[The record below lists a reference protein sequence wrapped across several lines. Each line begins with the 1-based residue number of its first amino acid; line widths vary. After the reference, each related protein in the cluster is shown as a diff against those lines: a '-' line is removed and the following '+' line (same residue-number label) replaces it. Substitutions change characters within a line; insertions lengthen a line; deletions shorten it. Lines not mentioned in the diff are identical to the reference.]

1 MLRFKVKRFD
11 RNEMKYTCKY
21 SKRIVVLFVLL
32 SAVPTVMGQSAEYVK
47 RVVCELSDGGMY
59 GRSCAH
65 KGDSVAAEYIA
76 GQLREMGVKPLAEG
90 YMQRYLTDLY
100 SVDGE
105 CSLTINGRQLKPYDE
120 FRIVPSRTLSSKLLD
135 ESAWQTEKD
144 GVTFVAV
151 NQLSMQVP
159 IAPSESYNTHWY
171 VQVLES
177 AVKGKPRKI
186 KPNITVTRHRD
197 YVTQNMCG
205 YIEGE
210 SDSTV
215 VFTAHYDHLGMMGDK
230 VCFHGAHDNASGVAS
245 VLGIAKY
252 YSTIGKK
259 PYYTTVFMLFSGEE
273 AGLQGS
279 KYAVEHPLVDLKKTK
294 LVVNLDL
301 LCGGAEGIMIVNG
314 KGEETQPFVKRMQE
328 YNEREKLLPEIKLR
342 DNAANSDHWWFS
354 QYCPAIFIYTL
365 GGRYGDYHSPYDTCD
380 KCGIEDS
387 YEKVM
392 RVVLSSILNCEL

>member
-1 MLRFKVKRFD
+1 
-11 RNEMKYTCKY
+11 MKYTCKY

-32 SAVPTVMGQSAEYVK
+32 SAVPTAMGQSAEYVK

-65 KGDSVAAEYIA
+65 NGDSLAAEYIA

-105 CSLTINGRQLKPYDE
+105 CSLSINGRQLKPYDE
-120 FRIVPSRTLSSKLLD
+120 FRIVPSRTLSSKVLD

-151 NQLSMQVP
+151 KQLSMQVP
-159 IAPSESYNTHWY
+159 IAPSEAYSTHWY

-177 AVKGKPRKI
+177 VVKGKPRKI
-186 KPNITVTRHRD
+186 KQNITVTRHRD
-197 YVTQNMCG
+197 YWMQNVVG

-210 SDSTV
+210 TDSV
-215 VFTAHYDHLGMMGDK
+215 VMFTAHYDHLGMMGEK
-230 VCFHGAHDNASGVAS
+230 VCFHGAHDNSSGVAS
-245 VLGIAKY
+245 VLGIAKH
-252 YSTIGKK
+252 YSTMGKRPK
-259 PYYTTVFMLFSGEE
+259 YTMAFMLFSGEE
-273 AGLQGS
+273 AGLLGS
-279 KYAVEHPLVDLKKTK
+279 KYAVEHPLVDFKKTK

-314 KGEETQPFVKRMQE
+314 KGEETQPYVKRMQE
-328 YNEREKLLPEIKLR
+328 FNEKEKLLPEIKLR

-392 RVVLSSILNCEL
+392 RVVLSSILN

>member
-1 MLRFKVKRFD
+1 M
-11 RNEMKYTCKY
+11 
-21 SKRIVVLFVLL
+21 VLL

-90 YMQRYLTDLY
+90 YMQNYLTDLY

-120 FRIVPSRTLSSKLLD
+120 FRILPSRTLTSKLLD
-135 ESAWQTEKD
+135 ESAWQTEND

-159 IAPSESYNTHWY
+159 IAPSEANNTHWY
-171 VQVLES
+171 VQVLAS
-177 AVKGKPRKI
+177 SVKEKPRKI
-186 KPNITVTRHRD
+186 KSNITVTRHRD
-197 YVTQNMCG
+197 YVTQNVCG

-252 YSTIGKK
+252 YSAIGKK
-259 PYYTTVFMLFSGEE
+259 PHYTTVFMLFSGEE

-279 KYAVEHPLVDLKKTK
+279 RYAVEHPLIDLKKTR

-314 KGEETQPFVKRMQE
+314 KGKETQPFVKRMQAF
-328 YNEREKLLPEIKLR
+328 NEKEKLLPEIKLR

-354 QYCPAIFIYTL
+354 QHCPAIFIYTL

-387 YEKVM
+387 YEKVLQ
-392 RVVLSSILNCEL
+392 VILAAIE

>member
-1 MLRFKVKRFD
+1 
-11 RNEMKYTCKY
+11 MKYTCKY
-21 SKRIVVLFVLL
+21 SKRIVALLVLL
-32 SAVPTVMGQSAEYVK
+32 SSVPTVMGQSAEYVK
-47 RVVCELSDGGMY
+47 RVVCELSDEGMY

-65 KGDSVAAEYIA
+65 KGDSLAAEYIA

-90 YMQRYLTDLY
+90 YMQKYLTDLY

-105 CSLTINGRQLKPYDE
+105 CSLSINGRQLKPYDE
-120 FRIVPSRTLSSKLLD
+120 FRIVPIRTWTGSLWSNSS
-135 ESAWQTEKD
+135 WQQKSD
-144 GVTFVAV
+144 GIVYMAV
-151 NQLSMQVP
+151 KQLSMQVP
-159 IAPSESYNTHWY
+159 IKPSADDLLQWY
-171 VQVLES
+171 VQVLDSSELFQ
-177 AVKGKPRKI
+177 PRKI
-186 KPNITVTRHRD
+186 EGVMHVNLHRD
-197 YVTQNMCG
+197 YVTQNVCG

-245 VLGIAKY
+245 VLGIAKH
-252 YSTIGKK
+252 YSTMGKK
-259 PYYTTVFMLFSGEE
+259 PHYTTVFMLFSGEE

-314 KGEETQPFVKRMQE
+314 KGEETQPFVKRMQAF
-328 YNEREKLLPEIKLR
+328 NEKEQLLPEIKLR

-354 QYCPAIFIYTL
+354 QHCPAIFIYTL

-387 YEKVM
+387 YEKVV
-392 RVVLSSILNCEL
+392 RVILNFEF